1 MSADAWRVPGAAW
14 LVLSAGLGLGL
25 WAFSAAAVTADSARW
40 DWQPILAG
48 TEPWRAWTAAL
59 LHWSPQH
66 LHMNALGLLALAL
79 LGWRAGALPADALA
93 WALAWPLTQAGLLLQ
108 PALQH
113 YAGLSGVLHAG
124 VAILAWRLWRAD
136 AGRARAVGAVLA
148 LGLLLKLVL
157 EAPWAG
163 ATRAVPGWDFAL
175 APGAHLSGALAGLA
189 TAWLCGHM
197 ALRPR
202 QKAAP

>member
-1 MSADAWRVPGAAW
+1 VRAGAWRVPEAGWLALAA
-14 LVLSAGLGLGL
+14 VLGLGL
-25 WAFSAAAVTADSARW
+25 LAFREADSTRW
-40 DWQPILAG
+40 DWQPGLAG

-66 LHMNALGLLALAL
+66 LRMNALGLLAVAL
-79 LGWRAGALPADALA
+79 LGWRAGAQPADALA

-124 VAILAWRLWRAD
+124 VAILACRLWRA
-136 AGRARAVGAVLA
+136 AQGRARGMGAVLA
-148 LGLLLKLVL
+148 LGLLLKLGA
-157 EAPWAG
+157 EAPWVG

-175 APGAHLSGALAGLA
+175 APGAHLSGAVAGLA
-189 TAWLCGHM
+189 CALLCGR
-197 ALRPR
+197 LGRS
-202 QKAAP
+202 AA